1 MSQQLV
7 IEPSVF
13 AREARTLQGELSVVG
28 LTRLSDWLA
37 DTTGVINYRIDG
49 QMSGRKRS
57 QLVLQVDGALS
68 LRCQR
73 CLDAIAYPLRA
84 RNLLEFVDDEDELT
98 QEEIEDDTRDFLP
111 WQKEIDVAALIEDE
125 IILVLPSAPRHE
137 SCALPKSAQEDAMDR
152 EDASPFSV
160 LKQLKNK
167 ATT

>member
-37 DTTGVINYRIDG
+37 DTTGVVNYRIDG
-49 QMSGRKRS
+49 QMSGRQRP
-57 QLVLQVDGALS
+57 QLVMQVDGALS

-73 CLDAIAYPLRA
+73 CLDAVAYSLHV
-84 RNLLEFVDDEDELT
+84 RNLLEFVDDEDGLT

-111 WQKEIDVAALIEDE
+111 WQNEIDVAALIEDE

-137 SCALPKSAQEDAMDR
+137 SCAMPKAGQGASEV
-152 EDASPFSV
+152 SPFSV
-160 LKQLKNK
+160 LKGLVGK
-167 ATT
+167 A